1 MRVVMSGD
9 SNDEGTAA
17 RDWCRTHLQPGDTV
31 IAVVGINPVGE
42 LVMGLPVFDAMG
54 DEHAVRERLEYEHC
68 GPLRD
73 AGLDAQAR
81 VLASG
86 QVRAVVET
94 AVRERA
100 DLLVVGKHPRGPVGD
115 MIWGEVATHLAH
127 HPPCPVVI
135 VPVDDRSPEPAIA

>member
-1 MRVVMSGD
+1 MSGA
-9 SNDEGTAA
+9 SSDEGIAA
-17 RDWCRTHLQPGDTV
+17 REWCLTHLETGDTV
-31 IAVVGINPVGE
+31 IAVLGINPVGE
-42 LVMGLPVFDAMG
+42 LVMGLPVFDALG
-54 DEHAVRERLEYEHC
+54 DEHAVRQRLEEEHC
-68 GPLRD
+68 APLRR

-86 QVRAVVET
+86 QVHAVVET

-100 DLLVVGKHPRGPVGD
+100 DLLVVGKHPRGAVGD

-135 VPVDDRSPEPAIA
+135 VPVHDHSTHPAVA